1 MGFYKRQIVRIK
13 MILRLNNA
21 IARLCSRQLS
31 SSAGIIVEKSPSL
44 TSKALA
50 FNDPSSVSNVVS
62 SVASVNSRLSAMSLT
77 AQYLSGGGQLL
88 FQPASSSSKVHL
100 PTATV
105 PRVISCPTLES
116 LAVKNFIV
124 EDSLKKVEEP
134 LANKPKVEEPLKGVQ
149 IVEKRAIRMIVN
161 RRIKMKKHQRKKL
174 WQRMGLQFRRDR
186 VMREKKKEL
195 EFRAILAA
203 KVAAA
208 RKFSAEKYVNDY
220 LEDYHK
226 ELLPKT
232 YQGHRL
238 PEWLIR
244 ELMEKDREESKERAM
259 QGKEITTGQTI
270 VKPGETVEQF
280 IQRKWK

>member
-1 MGFYKRQIVRIK
+1 M
-13 MILRLNNA
+13 
-21 IARLCSRQLS
+21 
-31 SSAGIIVEKSPSL
+31 
-44 TSKALA
+44 
-50 FNDPSSVSNVVS
+50 
-62 SVASVNSRLSAMSLT
+62 
-77 AQYLSGGGQLL
+77 
-88 FQPASSSSKVHL
+88 QPASSSSKVHL

-134 LANKPKVEEPLKGVQ
+134 VANKPKVEEPLKGVQ

-203 KVAAA
+203 KVSLFCVIVAAILSLILSGGSSKKVFR
-208 RKFSAEKYVNDY
+208 RKICERLLGRFS
-220 LEDYHK
+220 
-226 ELLPKT
+226 
-232 YQGHRL
+232 QGA
-238 PEWLIR
+238 
-244 ELMEKDREESKERAM
+244 SS
-259 QGKEITTGQTI
+259 
-270 VKPGETVEQF
+270 
-280 IQRKWK
+280 

>member
-1 MGFYKRQIVRIK
+1 V
-13 MILRLNNA
+13 NA
-21 IARLCSRQLS
+21 
-31 SSAGIIVEKSPSL
+31 
-44 TSKALA
+44 
-50 FNDPSSVSNVVS
+50 
-62 SVASVNSRLSAMSLT
+62 RLSAMSLT
-77 AQYLSGGGQLL
+77 AQYLSGGGELL
-88 FQPASSSSKVHL
+88 LQPASSSSKVHL

-105 PRVISCPTLES
+105 PRVVSCPTLES

-134 LANKPKVEEPLKGVQ
+134 QAKKTKVEEPLKGVQ

-220 LEDYHK
+220 LEDFHK

-244 ELMEKDREESKERAM
+244 VHYSTSLFNKK
-259 QGKEITTGQTI
+259 G
-270 VKPGETVEQF
+270 
-280 IQRKWK
+280 

>member
-1 MGFYKRQIVRIK
+1 
-13 MILRLNNA
+13 MILRLNIA
-21 IARLCSRQLS
+21 TARLCSRQLS
-31 SSAGIIVEKSPSL
+31 SSGRVTVEKSPSL

-77 AQYLSGGGQLL
+77 AQYLSGGGDLL
-88 FQPASSSSKVHL
+88 LQPASSSSKVHL

-116 LAVKNFIV
+116 LAVKNVIV

-134 LANKPKVEEPLKGVQ
+134 VANKPKVEEPLKGVQ

-203 KVAAA
+203 KVSLFCVIVAAILSLILSGGSSKKVFR
-208 RKFSAEKYVNDY
+208 RKICERLLGRFS
-220 LEDYHK
+220 
-226 ELLPKT
+226 
-232 YQGHRL
+232 QGA
-238 PEWLIR
+238 
-244 ELMEKDREESKERAM
+244 SS
-259 QGKEITTGQTI
+259 
-270 VKPGETVEQF
+270 
-280 IQRKWK
+280 